1 MFGKNGKGEEEN
13 VGIEKQ
19 DFGQINGFIGK
30 GMSMEGNL
38 SFDGTVTVEGHFKGN
53 VVAGGI
59 FIVGDGGVVDG
70 DIHVDSVIVHGEVKG
85 SINAKTRVELNKP
98 GKVRGDIFTPN
109 LIICEGVLFEGNCN
123 MSGNVSE
130 LNSYK
135 EAKDL
140 SPNGGAI
147 ESAKVT
153 EEK

>member
-1 MFGKNGKGEEEN
+1 MFGKNDKDDDSGST
-13 VGIEKQ
+13 IEKP
-19 DFGQINGFIGK
+19 DFGQVNGFIGK
-30 GMSMEGNL
+30 GMSMEGKL
-38 SFDGTVTVEGHFKGN
+38 SFDGTVTVEGHFTGN
-53 VVAGGI
+53 VVSGGI
-59 FIVGDGGVVDG
+59 FIVGDGGVVEG
-70 DIHVDSVIVHGEVKG
+70 DINVDSVIVHGEVKG

-135 EAKDL
+135 EAKEKA
-140 SPNGGAI
+140 PEEII
-147 ESAKVT
+147 ENAVI